1 MCGTYHRMRWNVQ
14 ILPAAALAVF
24 VLAGGVLV
32 PIEVARAQSADERQ
46 ARCVLAAIRDTRS
59 AVAVQFIRSACNWL
73 ALNADSLLN
82 AEIKPYY
89 LCRVQNLPGAQSDA
103 AAQAVVSACRTAYPP

>member
-1 MCGTYHRMRWNVQ
+1 MSETYHRMRWNVQ

-24 VLAGGVLV
+24 VLARGVLV

-89 LCRVQNLPGAQSDA
+89 LCLVQNLAGAQSDA